1 MTPTPASF
9 RDLIT
14 ALGGPA
20 SASERVNIARTHLQ
34 SMFGRD
40 SIAPEHWPAFETAA
54 ADAGLCVDASDFAR
68 WRAGK
73 AAARREETA
82 DAAP

>member
-1 MTPTPASF
+1 MTPPPASF

-14 ALGGPA
+14 ALGGA
-20 SASERVNIARTHLQ
+20 AAASERVGLPRTHLQ
-34 SMFGRD
+34 SMLGRD

-68 WRAGK
+68 WRAEK
-73 AAARREETA
+73 AVARREDVAEATI
-82 DAAP
+82 